1 LMRKVCMNC
10 AKEEEV
16 TEAEQMILGADIKR
30 VKRGCGCAQCN
41 NTGYRR
47 RIAIHEILP
56 VDAQVRR
63 MIANRVPTEDIENYA
78 RKELK
83 MKTLR
88 ESAVEY
94 VRAGISTMEELLK
107 VTYN

>member
-1 LMRKVCMNC
+1 
-10 AKEEEV
+10 
-16 TEAEQMILGADIKR
+16 MILGSDVKYL
-30 VKRGCGCAQCN
+30 KRGCGCTQCN
-41 NTGYRR
+41 NTGYRG

-63 MIANRVPTEDIENYA
+63 MVANHAATEEIEAYA
-78 RKELK
+78 KKELK

>member
-1 LMRKVCMNC
+1 MGDAARNV
-10 AKEEEV
+10 
-16 TEAEQMILGADIKR
+16 GKR
-30 VKRGCGCAQCN
+30 
-41 NTGYRR
+41 
-47 RIAIHEILP
+47 
-56 VDAQVRR
+56 
-63 MIANRVPTEDIENYA
+63 
-78 RKELK
+78 ELK